1 MGTRPEPSKWAWL
14 DFPSEFQIGLK
25 RLAADCGWRVR
36 QRSGQFQV
44 ATNERYSAEPP
55 RLLNLVKVADAN
67 NAAATEP
74 YRRFGVWP
82 PQDPYGS
89 TELAAKVQQLPE
101 VREPRDNVDA
111 WAGFRLQFMTIADA
125 HVGSYLRDIF
135 RDVCATFPDASLWAI
150 EIAPEFQWRV
160 AAVRALFSAREAPE
174 ILTAADA
181 SEMRFISSQGLAM
194 SWTFGLGVFTEP
206 LLLAASPWLAGMS
219 SYRVGG
225 TAVILFG
232 KQQPGFVDRQATE
245 VLDLFRTGTIVQS
258 RTATT
263 MTEYE
268 PKAYESALKWW
279 VGRLND
285 LAGIALD
292 VGRYVDDTGRYLP
305 AAHLGVLFS
314 LERLFAS
321 IQTILAQARSSELVR
336 LLLFFD
342 VIDLLDGLSFGSWES
357 LLTRPRVAR
366 DLASLEAGLPEGAR
380 DYLLTRCHPALEGLR
395 ELEDGFV
402 LKERIEGDKIRLR
415 QRDGIGW
422 HDVSLSGAV
431 PQYLRVARNS
441 THSFRKMARDPHEVS
456 LLASH
461 NGQIPDSIS
470 DIAFLHLLRLL
481 SAPHLPWY

>member
-14 DFPSEFQIGLK
+14 DVPSQFQIGLK
-25 RLAADCGWRVR
+25 RFAVDAGWRVR
-36 QRSGQFQV
+36 ERGGQIQV
-44 ATNERYSAEPP
+44 ATNERYTGQPP
-55 RLLNLVKVADAN
+55 RLLSLVKVADAS

-74 YRRFGVWP
+74 YRRFGIWP
-82 PQDPYGS
+82 RQDLYGG

-101 VREPRDNVDA
+101 VREPKDNTDL
-111 WAGFRLQFMTIADA
+111 WTGFRLQFMTVPDA
-125 HVGSYLRDIF
+125 QTGSYLRDVFQAIC
-135 RDVCATFPDASLWAI
+135 RTYPDASLWAI
-150 EIAPEFQWRV
+150 EIAPEFRWRV
-160 AAVRALFSAREAPE
+160 AAVRALFTAREAPE
-174 ILTAADA
+174 VLAGPDT
-181 SEMRFISSQGLAM
+181 MRFISSQGLAM

-225 TAVILFG
+225 IAVILLG
-232 KQQPGFVDRQATE
+232 KLQPGFADRQATE
-245 VLDLFRTGTIVQS
+245 GLDLFRTGTMVQT
-258 RTATT
+258 RAGTT
-263 MTEYE
+263 MPECE
-268 PKAYESALKWW
+268 PKAFESALNWW

-292 VGRYVDDTGRYLP
+292 VGRYVDDAGRYMP

-357 LLTRPRVAR
+357 LLRRPRVTRNMAT
-366 DLASLEAGLPEGAR
+366 LEAGLPAGAS
-380 DYLLTRCHPALEGLR
+380 DYLLTRCRPALEGLR
-395 ELEDGFV
+395 QVEDGFV
-402 LKERIEGDKIRLR
+402 LSERIVGDKIRLR
-415 QRDGIGW
+415 QRDGKGW
-422 HDVSLSGAV
+422 QDVSLSSAV

-441 THSFRKMARDPHEVS
+441 THSFRQMARDPHEVS

-470 DIAFLHLLRLL
+470 DLALLHLLRLL
-481 SAPHLPWY
+481 AAPHLPSY